1 MSVVADIK
9 KVVGSEGFRKYFS
22 NTSWM
27 LFGRLGQMVVTF
39 MVTAYV
45 ARYLG
50 KADYG
55 LLNYARSIGTF
66 FTMFMAL
73 GLHSIVVR
81 NLVDNDLAR
90 EKIIGTSLAMR
101 MGASFLGLAGFFIVG
116 PFVSDDTQTFWLVA
130 IIIMGTAFQ
139 ALDVFDYYSQAKVQA
154 HFTVK
159 VRMVSIIGMAIMQLT
174 LIWVQAPLIWF
185 AISITASTLFIGLG
199 LTTVYQIRFGSIFK
213 LKFDRSYARELLKD
227 AWPLI
232 FSDLV
237 VVLYMSTDKI
247 MLKQMVSDEA
257 VGVYSA
263 ALRFSEVWYF
273 LGPMVAASLFP
284 AIMNAKKRDP
294 KLYERR
300 LQNYYNLMVVAAL
313 GITVPVAL
321 LGPWALELPFLYGK
335 EYAEAGGVLVIH
347 IWTLVFIFLGVA
359 SSKHL
364 VAENQQR
371 MELVRTVIGAFV
383 NITLNF
389 LLIPKHGV
397 YGAAIAT
404 LISQA
409 FASYLGYLINR
420 KFWPVFLMQTRA
432 IFLIDIAQ
440 RLLGKTKGDP
450 NGF

>member
-1 MSVVADIK
+1 MSVVQDIK
-9 KVVGSEGFRKYFS
+9 KIIASDGFRKYFS

-39 MVTAYV
+39 LVTAYV

-81 NLVDNDLAR
+81 NLVANDHDKDR
-90 EKIIGTSLAMR
+90 IIGTSLAMR
-101 MGASFLGLAGFFIVG
+101 IVAAILGLGGYFLVG
-116 PFVSDDTQTFWLVA
+116 PLLPQSSQDFWLIAV
-130 IIIMGTAFQ
+130 IIMGTAFQ
-139 ALDVFDYYSQAKVQA
+139 TLDVFDFYSQAKVQA
-154 HFTVK
+154 HYTVK
-159 VRMVSIIGMAIMQLT
+159 ARMVSIILMAIIQLV
-174 LIWVQAPLIWF
+174 LIYLQAELIWF
-185 AISITASTLFIGLG
+185 AVSITLSTFFIGFG
-199 LTTVYQIRFGSIFK
+199 LTSIYQVKFGSLSK
-213 LKFDRSYARELLKD
+213 LKFDKAYMMELLKD
-227 AWPLI
+227 SWPLI

-247 MLKQMVSDEA
+247 MLKQMISDEA
-257 VGVYSA
+257 VGTYSA

-284 AIMNAKKRDP
+284 AIMNAKKRDAG
-294 KLYERR
+294 LYKRR

-313 GITVPVAL
+313 GITIPVAL
-321 LGPWALELPFLYGK
+321 LGPWALQLDFLYGK
-335 EYAEAGGVLVIH
+335 EYADAGSVLVVH

-371 MELVRTVIGAFV
+371 MELIRTLIGAVV
-383 NITLNF
+383 NISLNF
-389 LLIPKHGV
+389 ILIPRYSV
-397 YGAAIAT
+397 MGAAFAT

-409 FASYLGYLINR
+409 FASYFGYLFIP
-420 KFWPVFLMQTRA
+420 KYWPVFMMQTKA
-432 IFLIDIAQ
+432 IFMVDIIK
-440 RLLGKTKGDP
+440 RLTGMSKGS
-450 NGF
+450 GEEL